1 METNREQIYLEVD
14 KLVTT
19 FNKIEGKRDEV
30 KISLKSAQKNL
41 DNVKKTHKEDLRKYE
56 LNRKSVEVVKKII
69 ERLSEKGI
77 QKLENLLTYGLNTIF
92 VDREY
97 TVYIEIKERG
107 DVKTAEMWLV
117 ETLES
122 GVSRKCKLRTS
133 VGGGV
138 QVIVSLIIRIYFIL
152 VLGLRR
158 IVFLDET
165 FTEVADEYLPGLF
178 DFIQNTIKELGF
190 KYLLITHD
198 TRFVDYSDKLY
209 RITKGNPKEILKGS

>member
-1 METNREQIYLEVD
+1 
-14 KLVTT
+14 
-19 FNKIEGKRDEV
+19 
-30 KISLKSAQKNL
+30 
-41 DNVKKTHKEDLRKYE
+41 
-56 LNRKSVEVVKKII
+56 
-69 ERLSEKGI
+69 
-77 QKLENLLTYGLNTIF
+77 
-92 VDREY
+92 
-97 TVYIEIKERG
+97 
-107 DVKTAEMWLV
+107 
-117 ETLES
+117 
-122 GVSRKCKLRTS
+122 
-133 VGGGV
+133 
-138 QVIVSLIIRIYFIL
+138 